1 MNPSRIFILRPVAT
15 TLLMVAILVVGA
27 IAYLQLPLSAL
38 PEVAY
43 PTIQVQTFYPGASP
57 EVITSAI
64 TAPLEKQFG
73 QMPGLSQMSSTSSAG
88 ASVITLEFS
97 LSLAIDVAEQQVQ
110 AAISGAQNLLP
121 QDLPAP
127 PIYAKVNPADAP
139 VLILGLTSKV
149 MPLTEVEDL
158 ADTRIAQ
165 KISQIKGVGVV
176 SISGGQRPAVRV
188 VANPRAMAAY
198 GLNLDDLRTTI
209 NNANQNGPK
218 GTLDGPSTAYTVN
231 TNDQIRNA
239 QDYGE
244 VVVAYK
250 NGAAVRLRDVA
261 TLVAGAENAKLGG
274 WMNSIPALILNVQRQ
289 PGANVVDVV
298 NRIRDLL
305 PSLQATLPA
314 GVDLAVLTDRTTTIR
329 ASVADVE
336 FELVLAVVLVVL
348 VIYLFL
354 RNVPA
359 TIIPSLS
366 VPLSLIG
373 TFAVMY
379 LANFSLNNLS
389 LMALTIA
396 TGFVVDDAIVMIENI
411 SRYIELGETPLDAA
425 LKGAGQIGFTII
437 SLTVSLIAVLIPLL
451 FMQDVV
457 GRLFREFAVTLAVT
471 ILISAVVSLTLV
483 PMMCAKLLKHRPAD
497 QHAALES
504 GRWFSSLVEWYGR
517 RLTWVLDHQ
526 RLTLYVAAATLALTA
541 VLYVLIPKGFFPEQ
555 DTGLIQGVSEATE
568 SISYAA
574 MAERQQVLAAA
585 ILRDPEVQSLSSFI
599 GVDGNNVTLNSGR
612 FLINLKP
619 RSARSTNLA
628 DAIRRLKNETAGI
641 PGITLYMQPV
651 QDLTLDN
658 TVSRTQY
665 QFTLESADATALST
679 WTPKLLAAL
688 REQPELADVVSNQE
702 DNGLAAYVTI
712 DRDSAAR
719 LGISVGTVDNALYDA
734 FGQRIVSTI
743 FTQSNQYRV
752 ILEADPATYRSVD
765 SLASIYVPS
774 AAGGQVPLSAIARVD
789 VETRPL
795 LINHLAQFPATTVSF
810 NLEPRGLARR
820 RRHGHRKCRTRR
832 RIAGQHQDHI
842 SGSGARVSQ
851 QPDQRTA
858 AAAGRG
864 ARHVHRS
871 RCAVRELHPSHHD
884 PLDPAFGGDR
894 RAARPHAGG
903 GRLDD
908 HCADRN
914 HPAHRHREEERDSDD
929 RLRGRRAARR
939 RADAARGNLQGVP
952 AALSPHSDDNSSR
965 HLRCAAA
972 HVRHGDGIRAAPPA
986 RREHRRRPSGEPG
999 FDVVHDAGDLSC
1011 IRPHRSPHPRTR
1023 AARHRRNARG
1033 QSDVNISAPF
1043 IRRPVATVLLT
1054 AGVAMCGAVAFML
1067 LPVAPLPRID
1077 VPAIFVSAQLPG
1089 ASPEVMASTV
1099 ATPLERHLGA
1109 IADLDDMTSNSG
1121 VGTSSI
1127 QLTFGVDRDIDGA
1140 ARDVQ
1145 AAIVAAH
1152 ADLPSSL
1159 TRNPSYRKLNS
1170 ALFPVMAIAMTS
1182 DVLTQGQIY
1191 DAADAVISQRLSQL
1205 PGVGGVNVNGS
1216 ALPAVRVELNP
1227 LSLSKYGIGLQD
1239 VRAAISNANANAPKG
1254 AIESDRLHYQI
1265 YTNDNA
1271 RDAGPYRSLIIANR
1285 NGATVRL
1292 GDVATVLDMQ
1302 DGATENIRTYGLY
1315 NGKPAVFVQ
1324 VYQQPGA
1331 NVIEMIDAV
1340 KAELP
1345 LLKSSIDPKIDL
1357 VVTFDRSIT
1366 IRASLR
1372 QVEQTLAA
1380 RRRLR
1385 HPRRVCVP
1393 EQLSRGADSRAGRSR
1408 VADRHIR
1415 RDVSARLH
1423 ARQFLADGAHGRHGV
1438 RGR

>member
-1 MNPSRIFILRPVAT
+1 VNPSRIFILRPVAT
-15 TLLMVAILVVGA
+15 TLLMVAILIVGA

-57 EVITSAI
+57 EVVTSAI

-88 ASVITLEFS
+88 ASVITLQFT
-97 LSLAIDVAEQQVQ
+97 LALAIDVAEQQVQ

-158 ADTRIAQ
+158 ADTRVAQ

-188 VANPRAMAAY
+188 VVNPRALAAY

-239 QDYGE
+239 EDYGN

-250 NGAAVRLRDVA
+250 NGAPVRLKDVA
-261 TLVAGAENAKLGG
+261 TLVSGAENAKLGG
-274 WMNSIPALILNVQRQ
+274 WMNRIPALILNVQRQ

-298 NRIRDLL
+298 NRIHDLL
-305 PSLQATLPA
+305 PSLQAALPA
-314 GVDLAVLTDRTTTIR
+314 GVDLAILTDRTTTIR

-336 FELVLAVVLVVL
+336 FELALAVVLVVL

-437 SLTVSLIAVLIPLL
+437 SLTISLIAVLIPLL

-483 PMMCAKLLKHRPAD
+483 PMMCAKLLKHRPAGE
-497 QHAALES
+497 HSALES
-504 GRWFSSLVEWYGR
+504 GRWFTAVVEWYGR
-517 RLTWVLDHQ
+517 KLTWVLDHQ
-526 RLTLYVAAATLALTA
+526 RLTMYVATATVALTA
-541 VLYVLIPKGFFPEQ
+541 ILYILIPKGFFPDQ

-568 SISYAA
+568 SVSYAA
-574 MAERQQVLAAA
+574 MAGRQQALAAA
-585 ILRDPEVQSLSSFI
+585 ILKDPDVLSLSSYI
-599 GVDGNNVTLNSGR
+599 GIDGSNVTLNSGR

-619 RSARSTNLA
+619 RGSRSSNVA
-628 DAIRRLKNETAGI
+628 DAIRRLQSETADI
-641 PGITLYMQPV
+641 AGITLYMQPV
-651 QDLTLDN
+651 QDLTLDT

-665 QFTLESADATALST
+665 QFTLESADAAALST

-688 REQPELADVVSNQE
+688 RQQPELADVVSNQE

-752 ILEADPATYRSVD
+752 ILEADPASYQSVD

-774 AAGGQVPLSAIARVD
+774 ASGGQVPLSAIAKVD

-810 NLEPRGLARR
+810 NLEQGASLGAGVLAIETAEQGVGMPDSIRTTFQGAALAFRSNLTNELLLLVAAVLVMYIVLGVLYESFIHPITILSTLPSAGIGALLALMLAGDDLTIIALIGIILLIGIVKKNAILMIDFAVVAERDEGLSPREAIYKACLLRFRPILMTTVAAIFGALPLMFGTGTGSELRHPLGISIVGGLLVSQVLTLFTTPVIYLAFD
-820 RRHGHRKCRTRR
+820 
-832 RIAGQHQDHI
+832 RIA
-842 SGSGARVSQ
+842 V
-851 QPDQRTA
+851 
-858 AAAGRG
+858 
-864 ARHVHRS
+864 
-871 RCAVRELHPSHHD
+871 
-884 PLDPAFGGDR
+884 
-894 RAARPHAGG
+894 
-903 GRLDD
+903 
-908 HCADRN
+908 
-914 HPAHRHREEERDSDD
+914 
-929 RLRGRRAARR
+929 RLRGR
-939 RADAARGNLQGVP
+939 
-952 AALSPHSDDNSSR
+952 S
-965 HLRCAAA
+965 
-972 HVRHGDGIRAAPPA
+972 
-986 RREHRRRPSGEPG
+986 
-999 FDVVHDAGDLSC
+999 
-1011 IRPHRSPHPRTR
+1011 
-1023 AARHRRNARG
+1023 
-1033 QSDVNISAPF
+1033 
-1043 IRRPVATVLLT
+1043 
-1054 AGVAMCGAVAFML
+1054 
-1067 LPVAPLPRID
+1067 
-1077 VPAIFVSAQLPG
+1077 
-1089 ASPEVMASTV
+1089 
-1099 ATPLERHLGA
+1099 
-1109 IADLDDMTSNSG
+1109 
-1121 VGTSSI
+1121 
-1127 QLTFGVDRDIDGA
+1127 
-1140 ARDVQ
+1140 
-1145 AAIVAAH
+1145 
-1152 ADLPSSL
+1152 
-1159 TRNPSYRKLNS
+1159 
-1170 ALFPVMAIAMTS
+1170 
-1182 DVLTQGQIY
+1182 
-1191 DAADAVISQRLSQL
+1191 
-1205 PGVGGVNVNGS
+1205 
-1216 ALPAVRVELNP
+1216 
-1227 LSLSKYGIGLQD
+1227 
-1239 VRAAISNANANAPKG
+1239 
-1254 AIESDRLHYQI
+1254 
-1265 YTNDNA
+1265 
-1271 RDAGPYRSLIIANR
+1271 
-1285 NGATVRL
+1285 
-1292 GDVATVLDMQ
+1292 
-1302 DGATENIRTYGLY
+1302 
-1315 NGKPAVFVQ
+1315 
-1324 VYQQPGA
+1324 
-1331 NVIEMIDAV
+1331 
-1340 KAELP
+1340 
-1345 LLKSSIDPKIDL
+1345 
-1357 VVTFDRSIT
+1357 
-1366 IRASLR
+1366 RASGG
-1372 QVEQTLAA
+1372 ETLADN
-1380 RRRLR
+1380 
-1385 HPRRVCVP
+1385 PT
-1393 EQLSRGADSRAGRSR
+1393 
-1408 VADRHIR
+1408 
-1415 RDVSARLH
+1415 
-1423 ARQFLADGAHGRHGV
+1423 
-1438 RGR
+1438 